1 MQNIF
6 ENAKKPLERA
16 GAVMNLDPK
25 IEACLARPERV
36 LEVTIPVR
44 MDDGNMA
51 YFTGYRAQHCTVLGP
66 AKGGIRFHPNVS
78 MDEVKAL
85 SFWMTFKCAVVGLP
99 YGGGKGGV
107 VVDPKKL
114 SPGELERL
122 SRRYIERIAPLIGPE
137 VDVPA
142 PDVNTDSRIMAWMA
156 DEYARLRGHYT
167 PAMITGK
174 PKTIGGSAGRGSATG
189 RGVLFTT
196 LEALKRLDLAPNK
209 ATVAVQGF
217 GNVGSFAAKLC
228 HDMGMKVVA
237 VSGSRGGVYNAGG
250 INPYD
255 VEKHMKS
262 GGPLIEYP
270 GADRISNEELL
281 ELPVTVLAPCALED
295 QITKDNADK
304 IQARIVAE
312 GANGPTT
319 PEANDILHERGVL
332 VIPDIL
338 ANAGGV
344 TVSYFEW
351 VQNMYGYYWTEKEV
365 HDRLQRLMVDAFA
378 EVYDR
383 SGSYKTDMRTAAY
396 IIALERLA
404 EAMRLRG
411 WV

>member
-16 GAVMNLDPK
+16 GTLINLDPK

-44 MDDGNMA
+44 MDDGSMA

-66 AKGGIRFHPNVS
+66 AKGGIRFHPNVT

-85 SFWMTFKCAVVGLP
+85 SFWMTFKCAVIGLP

-114 SPGELERL
+114 SRGELERL
-122 SRRYIERIAPLIGPE
+122 SRRYIERIAPLIGP
-137 VDVPA
+137 DMDIPA
-142 PDVNTDSRIMAWMA
+142 PDVNTDSRIMAWMV
-156 DEYARLRGHYT
+156 DEYSRLRGHYT

-189 RGVLFTT
+189 RGVMFTT
-196 LEALKRLDLAPNK
+196 LEALKRLDIELNK
-209 ATVAVQGF
+209 TTVAVQGF
-217 GNVGSFAAKLC
+217 GNVGSFAAKLL
-228 HDMGMKVVA
+228 HDAGAKVVA
-237 VSGSRGGVYNAGG
+237 VSGSRGGIYNASGL
-250 INPYD
+250 NPYE
-255 VEKHMKS
+255 VEKHVKS
-262 GGPLIEYP
+262 GGSLIEYP
-270 GADRISNEELL
+270 GADRISNEDLL

-295 QITKDNADK
+295 QITKDNAHK
-304 IQARIVAE
+304 VQARIVAE

-319 PEANDILHERGVL
+319 PEADAILHDKGVV

-351 VQNMYGYYWTEKEV
+351 VQNIYGYYWTEKDV
-365 HDRLQRLMVDAFA
+365 HTRLQQLMVAAF
-378 EVYDR
+378 ESVYER
-383 SGSYKTDMRTAAY
+383 SQSYKTDMRTAAY
-396 IIALERLA
+396 IVALERLA

>member
-6 ENAKKPLERA
+6 ESAKKPLERA

-25 IEACLARPERV
+25 IEACLVRPERV

-44 MDDGNMA
+44 MDDGSMA
-51 YFTGYRAQHCTVLGP
+51 YFTGYRAQHCTALGP

-99 YGGGKGGV
+99 YGGGKGGII
-107 VVDPKKL
+107 VDPKKL

-137 VDVPA
+137 TDVPA

-156 DEYARLRGHYT
+156 DEYGRLRGHYT
-167 PAMITGK
+167 PALITGK
-174 PKTIGGSAGRGSATG
+174 PKLIGGSAGRGSATG

-196 LEALKRLDLAPNK
+196 LEALKRLAIAPDK
-209 ATVAVQGF
+209 TTVAVQGF

-228 HDMGMKVVA
+228 HDAGMKVVA
-237 VSGSRGGVYNAGG
+237 VSGSRGGVYNEGG
-250 INPYD
+250 LNPYD
-255 VEKHMKS
+255 VEKHMK
-262 GGPLIEYP
+262 GGAPLIEYP
-270 GADRISNEELL
+270 GAERITNEEVL

-295 QITKDNADK
+295 QITRDNADK
-304 IQARIVAE
+304 IRARIVAE

-319 PEANDILHERGVL
+319 PEANDIMHERGVL

-338 ANAGGV
+338 ANSGGV

-351 VQNMYGYYWTEKEV
+351 VQNMYGYYWSEKEV
-365 HDRLQRLMVDAFA
+365 HDRLQRLMVEAFTA
-378 EVYDR
+378 VYDR
-383 SGSYKTDMRTAAY
+383 SESYKTDMRTAAY
-396 IIALERLA
+396 IVALERLA